1 VTAHHVLDPAAPA
14 DLYPELDF
22 LLSEDCPTLIP
33 LPFAHLAQQE
43 VALAYPAPMGSNWE
57 DILMQSQM
65 TKTQSQKVEIKG

>member
-43 VALAYPAPMGSNWE
+43 VALAYPAPMGSN
-57 DILMQSQM
+57 
-65 TKTQSQKVEIKG
+65 